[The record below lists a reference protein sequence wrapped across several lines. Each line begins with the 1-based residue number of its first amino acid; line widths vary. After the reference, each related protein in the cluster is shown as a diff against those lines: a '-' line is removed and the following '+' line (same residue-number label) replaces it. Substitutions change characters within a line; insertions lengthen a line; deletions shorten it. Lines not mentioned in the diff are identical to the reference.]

1 MIKVLVVE
9 DSPVIR
15 DWLVHILQSDP
26 ELEVIGAASNG
37 EHALQA
43 VQRLRPDVITMDIH
57 MPKMNGFE
65 ATRRIMETHPTPI
78 VIVSGTVDSQE
89 VATTFRA
96 IEAGAL
102 PGLSRPQGIGHA
114 GDETTTKGIGR

>member
-26 ELEVIGAASNG
+26 ELEVIGTASNG

-43 VQRLRPDVITMDIH
+43 MQRLRPDVITMDIH
-57 MPKMNGFE
+57 MPKCC
-65 ATRRIMETHPTPI
+65 
-78 VIVSGTVDSQE
+78 VSQIT
-89 VATTFRA
+89 
-96 IEAGAL
+96 
-102 PGLSRPQGIGHA
+102 PGLA
-114 GDETTTKGIGR
+114 DATLW